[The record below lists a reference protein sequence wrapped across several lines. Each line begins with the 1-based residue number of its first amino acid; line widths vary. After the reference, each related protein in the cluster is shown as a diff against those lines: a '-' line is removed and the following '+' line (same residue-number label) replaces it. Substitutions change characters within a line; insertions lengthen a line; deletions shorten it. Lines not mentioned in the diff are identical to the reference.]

1 VINDTT
7 VMSVAEK
14 FKIDG
19 KVIGCCPIKA
29 GHINRTFLVEVE
41 NDNGEISRYVMQQ
54 INDNVFKKPLEVME
68 NMKNVT
74 DFLKKK
80 IISAGGDPVRETL
93 CLVDSLHGDCYYI
106 DENGKYWRMY
116 CYIDKVH
123 SYHIVENPQ
132 IFENAGWAFGNFQYQ
147 LRDFPAE
154 TLHETIEKFHDTT
167 SRYANLMEAVKNNY
181 SGRLSEVQPEIDFVQ
196 AREGIC
202 SFITDG
208 IACGKFPLRVTHNDT
223 KLNNILMDECTGEG
237 LCVIDLDTVMP
248 GSLLFDFGDAIRFG
262 ASSAAEDEQ
271 DLDKVY
277 MRLDLFQAFAR
288 GFINGTRGALNEHEL
303 RALPMSAI
311 VITFE
316 IGLRFLTDHIDG
328 DKYFAI
334 HREGH
339 NLDRARTQFK
349 LVSDMEKKLPEM
361 QAAVERLIAENSGK

>member
-1 VINDTT
+1 MNDAF
-7 VMSVAEK
+7 VLNIAEK
-14 FKIDG
+14 FRIDG
-19 KVIGCCPIKA
+19 KAIGLNPIKT
-29 GHINRTFLVEVE
+29 GHINRTYIVNVE
-41 NDNGEISRYVMQQ
+41 NERGDVSRYVMQQ
-54 INDNVFKKPLEVME
+54 INDNVFKKPIEVME

-74 DFLKKK
+74 DFLKNK
-80 IISAGGDPVRETL
+80 IISAGGDPKRETL
-93 CLVDSLHGDCYYI
+93 FLIDSEMDKPYYI

-116 CYIDKVH
+116 CYVDKAN
-123 SYHIVENPQ
+123 SYHIVENPE

-147 LRDFPAE
+147 LSDFPAD
-154 TLHETIEKFHDTT
+154 TLHETIKKFHDTT
-167 SRYANLMEAVKNNY
+167 SRYENLMEAVKNNY
-181 SGRLSEVQPEIDFVQ
+181 SGRLADVQPELDFVK
-196 AREGIC
+196 ARQNIC

-208 IACGKFPLRVTHNDT
+208 IRDGKFPLRVTHNDT
-223 KLNNILMDECTGEG
+223 KLNNILMDECTGKG

-248 GSLLFDFGDAIRFG
+248 GSLLYDFGDAIRFG

-271 DLDKVY
+271 DLDKVF
-277 MRLDLFQAFAR
+277 MRLDLFEAFAN
-288 GFINGTRGALNEHEL
+288 GFISGTRGALNEDEL

-349 LVSDMEKKLPEM
+349 LVADMEKKLPEM
-361 QAAVERLIAENSGK
+361 NAVVEKIIKKLAEK

>member
-1 VINDTT
+1 
-7 VMSVAEK
+7 
-14 FKIDG
+14 
-19 KVIGCCPIKA
+19 
-29 GHINRTFLVEVE
+29 
-41 NDNGEISRYVMQQ
+41 
-54 INDNVFKKPLEVME
+54 
-68 NMKNVT
+68 
-74 DFLKKK
+74 
-80 IISAGGDPVRETL
+80 
-93 CLVDSLHGDCYYI
+93 
-106 DENGKYWRMY
+106 
-116 CYIDKVH
+116 
-123 SYHIVENPQ
+123 
-132 IFENAGWAFGNFQYQ
+132 
-147 LRDFPAE
+147 
-154 TLHETIEKFHDTT
+154 
-167 SRYANLMEAVKNNY
+167 
-181 SGRLSEVQPEIDFVQ
+181 
-196 AREGIC
+196 
-202 SFITDG
+202 
-208 IACGKFPLRVTHNDT
+208 
-223 KLNNILMDECTGEG
+223 MDECTGEG